1 MGAAEASADARI
13 VSDVAPSPSQE
24 TPVPEGFLPGLVLAS
39 AFFSEIIKP
48 LLAEKTPG
56 IPYAAAL
63 IGPGSDVLG
72 FDTPVSRDRDWG
84 PRLQIFLPERELP
97 ERASLLDRVLASE
110 LPSEFHGFPTGFAP
124 ADASGRRRPQPNA
137 HPPIEH
143 LVEITSVGRYSR
155 KLLGFDPLREMGAKQ
170 WLLAPQER
178 LLELTAGE
186 VFVDS
191 VGELTS
197 LREHLSYY
205 PKQIWIYLMA
215 AQWQRI
221 ARREEIVARTGVGG
235 DDLGS
240 RLVLAA
246 LVRDITRLAFLLERR
261 YAPWDQ
267 WLARGLVGLRH
278 ASRLAPLLSRALS
291 AYDWM
296 QREQRLVDAYTILAA
311 LHNNLGLTAPLET
324 MSERGPRDF
333 LTIHADR
340 FAAALAEKI
349 VDEELKPLA
358 SALIGG
364 IDQLISSDEVLLDPH
379 LISRLSGFFEADTAA
394 GEPEKPR

>member
-1 MGAAEASADARI
+1 MNGPEASSGPETTAPEEFPPGTALARDFFDEI
-13 VSDVAPSPSQE
+13 V
-24 TPVPEGFLPGLVLAS
+24 
-39 AFFSEIIKP
+39 KP
-48 LLAEKTPG
+48 LLAEKMPSV
-56 IPYAAAL
+56 PYAAAL

-72 FDTPVSRDRDWG
+72 FDTPISRDHDWG
-84 PRLQIFLPERELP
+84 PRLQLFLPERELP
-97 ERASLLDRVLASE
+97 GRASLLDRVLASE
-110 LPSEFHGFPTGFAP
+110 LPNEFRGFPTCFAP
-124 ADASGRRRPQPNA
+124 PDSRGHRRPQPDA
-137 HPPIEH
+137 RSPLDH

-155 KLLGFDPLREMGAKQ
+155 KMLGFDPLAGMSARQ

-186 VFVDS
+186 VFTDS
-191 VGELTS
+191 LGELTS
-197 LREHLSYY
+197 LRERLSYY
-205 PKQIWIYLMA
+205 PKQVWIFLMA

-246 LVRDITRLAFLLERR
+246 LVREITRLAFLLERR

-267 WLARGLVGLRH
+267 WLTRGLSNLPF

-291 AYDWM
+291 AYDWT
-296 QREQRLVDAYTILAA
+296 QRESRLIDAYEILAA

-324 MSERGPRDF
+324 ASERGPRDF

-340 FAAALAEKI
+340 FAAALSEKI
-349 VDEELKPLA
+349 VDKELKPLLP
-358 SALIGG
+358 ALAGG
-364 IDQLISSDEVLLDPH
+364 IDQLVASDEVLLDPS
-379 LISRLSGFFEADTAA
+379 LIGRLSGFFEAESEAN
-394 GEPEKPR
+394 

>member
-1 MGAAEASADARI
+1 VGAAEESAAAGI
-13 VSDVAPSPSQE
+13 VSGPDSEPSPARE
-24 TPVPEGFLPGLVLAS
+24 PTAPEEFPPGLTLARD
-39 AFFSEIIKP
+39 FFDEIIKP

-56 IPYAAAL
+56 VPYAAAL

-72 FDTPVSRDRDWG
+72 FDTPISRDHDWG
-84 PRLQIFLPERELP
+84 PRLQLFLPERELP

-110 LPSEFHGFPTGFAP
+110 LPGEFHGFPTCFAP
-124 ADASGRRRPQPNA
+124 ADAHGHRRPQPDA
-137 HPPIEH
+137 RPPIDH

-155 KLLGFDPLREMGAKQ
+155 KLLGFDPLIGMSAKQ

-191 VGELTS
+191 VGELRS
-197 LREHLSYY
+197 LRECLGYY
-205 PKQIWIYLMA
+205 PKQVWIFLMA

-246 LVRDITRLAFLLERR
+246 LVREIARLAFLLERR

-267 WLARGLVGLRH
+267 WLARALGQLRH
-278 ASRLAPLLSRALS
+278 ASSLAPRLSRALS
-291 AYDWM
+291 GYDWM
-296 QREQRLVDAYTILAA
+296 QRELRLIDAYAILAA
-311 LHNNLGLTAPLET
+311 MHNNLGLTAPLET

-349 VDEELKPLA
+349 EDEELKALLPALA
-358 SALIGG
+358 GG
-364 IDQLISSDEVLLDPH
+364 IDQLVASDEVLLDPR
-379 LISRLSGFFEADTAA
+379 LIDRLSGFY
-394 GEPEKPR
+394 EPEAARD

>member
-1 MGAAEASADARI
+1 MSDSEPAEEF
-13 VSDVAPSPSQE
+13 Q
-24 TPVPEGFLPGLVLAS
+24 PGLALARG
-39 AFFSEIIKP
+39 FFEEIVKP

-56 IPYAAAL
+56 VPYAAAL

-72 FDTPVSRDRDWG
+72 FDTPISRDHDWG
-84 PRLQIFLPERELP
+84 PRLQLFLPERELP

-110 LPSEFHGFPTGFAP
+110 LPSEFRGFPTCFAP
-124 ADASGRRRPQPNA
+124 ADAGGHRRPQPA
-137 HPPIEH
+137 ARPPIDH

-155 KLLGFDPLREMGAKQ
+155 KLLGFDPLSEMSARQ
-170 WLLAPQER
+170 WLLVPQER
-178 LLELTAGE
+178 LLELTGGE
-186 VFVDS
+186 VFADS
-191 VGELTS
+191 VGELRS
-197 LREHLSYY
+197 LRERLSYY
-205 PKQIWIYLMA
+205 PKQVWIYLMA

-246 LVRDITRLAFLLERR
+246 LVREIARLAFLLERQ

-267 WLARGLVGLRH
+267 WLARGLTQLRH

-296 QREQRLVDAYTILAA
+296 QRELRLIDAYAILAS

-324 MSERGPRDF
+324 MSERGSRDF

-349 VDEELKPLA
+349 VDEELKALLPTLA
-358 SALIGG
+358 GG
-364 IDQLISSDEVLLDPH
+364 IDQLVASDEVLLDPR
-379 LISRLSGFFEADTAA
+379 LIARMSGFYEGGRAA
-394 GEPEKPR
+394 E

>member
-1 MGAAEASADARI
+1 MGTAEESAAAGI
-13 VSDVAPSPSQE
+13 VSSGPE
-24 TPVPEGFLPGLVLAS
+24 TTPPEEFPPGTSLARD
-39 AFFSEIIKP
+39 FFHEIIEP

-56 IPYAAAL
+56 VPYAAAL

-72 FDTPVSRDRDWG
+72 FDTPISRDHDWG
-84 PRLQIFLPERELP
+84 PRLQLFLPERELP

-110 LPSEFHGFPTGFAP
+110 LPAEFHGFPTCFAP
-124 ADASGRRRPQPNA
+124 ADSRGHRRPQPDA
-137 HPPIEH
+137 RPPIDH

-155 KLLGFDPLREMGAKQ
+155 KLLGFDPLTGMSAKQ

-191 VGELTS
+191 VGELKS

-205 PKQIWIYLMA
+205 PKQVWIFLMA

-246 LVRDITRLAFLLERR
+246 LIREIARLAFLLERQ

-267 WLARGLVGLRH
+267 WLARGLANLRH

-296 QREQRLVDAYTILAA
+296 QRELRLIDAYAILAA
-311 LHNNLGLTAPLET
+311 MHNSLGLTAPLET

-349 VDEELKPLA
+349 VDGELKALLPALA
-358 SALIGG
+358 GG
-364 IDQLISSDEVLLDPH
+364 IDQLVASDEVLLDPR
-379 LISRLSGFFEADTAA
+379 LIDRLSGFFAPGAA
-394 GEPEKPR
+394 VK

>member
-1 MGAAEASADARI
+1 LRRDPESEESSGPETN
-13 VSDVAPSPSQE
+13 APEEFP
-24 TPVPEGFLPGLVLAS
+24 PGLALARE
-39 AFFSEIIKP
+39 FFEEVIKP
-48 LLAEKTPG
+48 LLTEKTPG
-56 IPYAAAL
+56 VPYAAAL

-72 FDTPVSRDRDWG
+72 FDTPISRDHDWG
-84 PRLQIFLPERELP
+84 PRLQLFLPERELP
-97 ERASLLDRVLASE
+97 ERAGLLNRVLASE
-110 LPSEFHGFPTGFAP
+110 LPSEFHGFPTCFAP
-124 ADASGRRRPQPNA
+124 PDSRGHRRPQPDA
-137 HPPIEH
+137 RPPIDH

-155 KLLGFDPLREMGAKQ
+155 KLLGFDPLDGMSARQ
-170 WLLAPQER
+170 WLLTPQER

-186 VFVDS
+186 VFTDS

-197 LREHLSYY
+197 LRERLGYY
-205 PKQIWIYLMA
+205 PKQVWIYLMA

-240 RLVLAA
+240 RLVLAT
-246 LVRDITRLAFLLERR
+246 LVREIARLAFLLERR

-267 WLARGLVGLRH
+267 WLARALTQLRH
-278 ASRLAPLLSRALS
+278 ASRLAPELSRALS

-296 QREQRLVDAYTILAA
+296 QRELRLIDAYAILAA

-333 LTIHADR
+333 LTIHPDR

-349 VDEELKPLA
+349 VDEELRPLLP
-358 SALIGG
+358 ALSGG
-364 IDQLISSDEVLLDPH
+364 IDQLISSDEVLLDPR
-379 LISRLSGFFEADTAA
+379 LIGRLSGFFETDAA
-394 GEPEKPR
+394 AK

>member
-1 MGAAEASADARI
+1 MDA
-13 VSDVAPSPSQE
+13 
-24 TPVPEGFLPGLVLAS
+24 PEEFPPGLTLARD
-39 AFFSEIIKP
+39 FFFEIVQP

-56 IPYAAAL
+56 VPYAAAL
-63 IGPGSDVLG
+63 IGAGSDVLG
-72 FDTPVSRDRDWG
+72 FDTPVSRDHDWG
-84 PRLQIFLPERELP
+84 PRLQLFLPERELP

-110 LPSEFHGFPTGFAP
+110 LPSEFRGFPTCFTP
-124 ADASGRRRPQPNA
+124 ADASGHRRPQANA
-137 HPPIEH
+137 RPPIDH

-155 KLLGFDPLREMGAKQ
+155 KLLGFDPLDGMSARQ

-197 LREHLSYY
+197 LRERLGYY
-205 PKQIWIYLMA
+205 PKQVWIYLMA

-221 ARREEIVARTGVGG
+221 ARREELVARAGVGG

-246 LVRDITRLAFLLERR
+246 LAREIVRLAFLLERQ

-267 WLARGLVGLRH
+267 WLARALTRLRR

-296 QREQRLVDAYTILAA
+296 QREQRLVDAYAILAA

-324 MSERGPRDF
+324 ASERGPRGF

-349 VDEELKPLA
+349 VDEELKPLLP
-358 SALIGG
+358 ALAGG
-364 IDQLISSDEVLLDPH
+364 IDQLVSSDEVLLDPR
-379 LISRLSGFFEADTAA
+379 LIDRLSGFFGGNAPAD
-394 GEPEKPR
+394 

>member
-1 MGAAEASADARI
+1 MGAAEESTVAEI
-13 VSDVAPSPSQE
+13 VTGPESEPSSGPDSTAPEEFP
-24 TPVPEGFLPGLVLAS
+24 PGLTLARD
-39 AFFSEIIKP
+39 FFDEIVKP

-56 IPYAAAL
+56 VPYAAAL

-72 FDTPVSRDRDWG
+72 FDTPISRDHDWG
-84 PRLQIFLPERELP
+84 PRLQLFLPERELP

-110 LPSEFHGFPTGFAP
+110 LPSEFRGFPTCFAP
-124 ADASGRRRPQPNA
+124 ADARGRRRPQPNA
-137 HPPIEH
+137 RAPIDH
-143 LVEITSVGRYSR
+143 LVEITSVGRYSS
-155 KLLGFDPLREMGAKQ
+155 KLLGFDPLDGMSAKQ
-170 WLLAPQER
+170 WLLVPQER

-186 VFVDS
+186 VFADS

-197 LREHLSYY
+197 LRERLSYY
-205 PKQIWIYLMA
+205 PKQVWIFLMA

-246 LVRDITRLAFLLERR
+246 LAREIARLAFLLERR

-267 WLARGLVGLRH
+267 WLARALAQLRQ
-278 ASRLAPLLSRALS
+278 ASPLAPLLARALS

-296 QREQRLVDAYTILAA
+296 QRELRLVDAYAILAA
-311 LHNNLGLTAPLET
+311 LHNNLGLTKPLET

-349 VDEELKPLA
+349 ADEELKPLLPTLA
-358 SALIGG
+358 GG
-364 IDQLISSDEVLLDPH
+364 IDQLVASDEVLLD
-379 LISRLSGFFEADTAA
+379 SRLIGRMSGFFEAGATPD
-394 GEPEKPR
+394 

>member
-1 MGAAEASADARI
+1 MGAAEERTVARI
-13 VSDVAPSPSQE
+13 VSASEPSSG
-24 TPVPEGFLPGLVLAS
+24 PEMDASEEFLPGLTLARD
-39 AFFSEIIKP
+39 FFSEIVRP

-56 IPYAAAL
+56 VPYAAAL
-63 IGPGSDVLG
+63 IGAGSDVLG
-72 FDTPVSRDRDWG
+72 FDTPVSRDHDWG

-110 LPSEFHGFPTGFAP
+110 LPSEFRGFPTCFAP
-124 ADASGRRRPQPNA
+124 ADAGGRRHPRANTR
-137 HPPIEH
+137 PPIDH
-143 LVEITSVGRYSR
+143 LVEITSVGHYSR
-155 KLLGFDPLREMGAKQ
+155 KLLGFDPLDGISTRQ
-170 WLLAPQER
+170 WLLVPQER

-197 LREHLSYY
+197 LRERLSYY
-205 PKQIWIYLMA
+205 PKQVWVYLMA

-221 ARREEIVARTGVGG
+221 ARREELVARAGVGG

-240 RLVLAA
+240 RLVLAT
-246 LVRDITRLAFLLERR
+246 LVREIVRLAFLLERQ

-267 WLARGLVGLRH
+267 WLARALTHLRG
-278 ASRLAPLLSRALS
+278 ASRLAPPLSRALS

-296 QREQRLVDAYTILAA
+296 QREQRLTDAYAILAA

-324 MSERGPRDF
+324 ASERGARGF

-340 FAAALAEKI
+340 FAASLAEKI
-349 VDEELKPLA
+349 VDEELKPLLP
-358 SALIGG
+358 ALAGG
-364 IDQLISSDEVLLDPH
+364 IDQLVSSDEVLLDPH
-379 LISRLSGFFEADTAA
+379 LIDRLSGFFVGNVGRLA
-394 GEPEKPR
+394 

>member
-1 MGAAEASADARI
+1 MGAAEESAVAGIVTGSEPSSGQEPTAPEEFSPGIALAR
-13 VSDVAPSPSQE
+13 D
-24 TPVPEGFLPGLVLAS
+24 
-39 AFFSEIIKP
+39 FFDEMIKP

-72 FDTPVSRDRDWG
+72 FDTPISRDHDWG
-84 PRLQIFLPERELP
+84 PRLQLFLPERELP
-97 ERASLLDRVLASE
+97 ERAGLIDRVLASE
-110 LPSEFHGFPTGFAP
+110 LPGEFQGFPTRFAP
-124 ADASGRRRPQPNA
+124 PDANGHRYPRPDASPA
-137 HPPIEH
+137 IDH

-155 KLLGFDPLREMGAKQ
+155 KLLGFDPLPGMSAKR

-197 LREHLSYY
+197 LRERLSYY
-205 PKQIWIYLMA
+205 PKQVWIYLMA

-221 ARREEIVARTGVGG
+221 ARREKIAARSGVGG

-240 RLVLAA
+240 RIVLAA
-246 LVRDITRLAFLLERR
+246 LAREIARLAFLLERQ

-267 WLARGLVGLRH
+267 WLARSLTGLRH

-291 AYDWM
+291 AYDWT
-296 QREQRLVDAYTILAA
+296 QRESRLIDAYAILAA
-311 LHNNLGLTAPLET
+311 LHNGLGLTAPLET

-349 VDEELKPLA
+349 VDEELKPLLP
-358 SALIGG
+358 ALAGG
-364 IDQLISSDEVLLDPH
+364 IDQLVSSDEVLLDPG
-379 LISRLSGFFEADTAA
+379 LINRLSGFFEPGA
-394 GEPEKPR
+394 